1 MLYVCV
7 ATQDNVSTI
16 GLLLWKLRK
25 VFQDFPREYHILVAD
40 DASTDGTA
48 ETLETYQ
55 RALPLTLLRQR
66 QRIGITRCLDALLR
80 DALARSDRLRRDCVA
95 TLPADFSYSPGVLPD
110 LLRRFESGADVIIG
124 ESDLRGQPLGMRLV
138 RRWAPWLMRPGVVL
152 PGVRDLLSGV
162 ALIRLVTLKNC
173 LRDGEQPLLE
183 SDGLA
188 ARAELVARASA
199 SARQISAVTIAPHTN
214 GSTPRLQDPP
224 LAVALSL
231 FRAGRTLRIPRPETA
246 IQRP

>member
-7 ATQDNVSTI
+7 TTQDNASTI

-25 VFQDFPREYHILVAD
+25 VFLDFPREYHILVAD

-55 RALPLTLLRQR
+55 RALPLTLIRQR
-66 QRIGITRCLDALLR
+66 QRIGITQCLDVLLR
-80 DALARSDRLRRDCVA
+80 DALGRSDRLRRDCVA
-95 TLPADFSYSPGVLPD
+95 TLPADFSYSPSVLPE
-110 LLRRFESGADVIIG
+110 LVRRFESGADVIIG
-124 ESDLRGQPLGMRLV
+124 ESDLRGQPLGMRIV

-173 LRDGEQPLLE
+173 LPDGERRLLE
-183 SDGLA
+183 SEGLA

-199 SARQISAVTIAPHTN
+199 SARQISSVPITPHTN
-214 GSTPRLQDPP
+214 GSGPRPQVPP

-231 FRAGRTLRIPRPETA
+231 FRAGRALRIPRPETA
-246 IQRP
+246 IHRA

>member
-1 MLYVCV
+1 VLYVCI

-25 VFQDFPREYHILVAD
+25 VFHEFPREYHILVAD

-55 RALPLTLLRQR
+55 RALPLTLTRQR
-66 QRIGITRCLDALLR
+66 QRIGTSRCLDLLLR
-80 DALARSDRLRRDCVA
+80 DALARSDRLRRDCVV
-95 TLPADFSYSPGVLPD
+95 TLPADFSHSPGVLPD
-110 LLRRFESGADVIIG
+110 LVRRFESGADVIIG
-124 ESDLRGQPLGMRLV
+124 ESDLSGQPFAMRLV
-138 RRWAPWLMRPGVVL
+138 RRWAPWLLRPGVVL

-162 ALIRLVTLKNC
+162 TLIRLVTLKNC
-173 LRDGEQPLLE
+173 LREGERPMLDTE
-183 SDGLA
+183 GLA

-214 GSTPRLQDPP
+214 GAAPRLPDPP
-224 LAVALSL
+224 LTVALSL

-246 IQRP
+246 IQRA

>member
-1 MLYVCV
+1 VLYVCI

-25 VFQDFPREYHILVAD
+25 VFLDFPREYHILVAD

-55 RALPLTLLRQR
+55 RALPLTLIRQR
-66 QRIGITRCLDALLR
+66 QRIGVTRCLDILLR
-80 DALARSDRLRRDCVA
+80 DALTRSDRLRRDCAV
-95 TLPADFSYSPGVLPD
+95 TLPADFSHSPGVLPD
-110 LLRRFESGADVIIG
+110 LVRRFESGADVIIG
-124 ESDLRGQPLGMRLV
+124 ESDLRGQPLGVRVV
-138 RRWAPWLMRPGVVL
+138 RRWAPWLLRPGVIL

-173 LRDGEQPLLE
+173 VRDGGRPLLDTE
-183 SDGLA
+183 GPAAHAELL
-188 ARAELVARASA
+188 ARAAA

-214 GSTPRLQDPP
+214 GSATRPADPP
-224 LAVALSL
+224 LALALAL
-231 FRAGRTLRIPRPETA
+231 FRAGRALRIPRPETA
-246 IQRP
+246 IQRV